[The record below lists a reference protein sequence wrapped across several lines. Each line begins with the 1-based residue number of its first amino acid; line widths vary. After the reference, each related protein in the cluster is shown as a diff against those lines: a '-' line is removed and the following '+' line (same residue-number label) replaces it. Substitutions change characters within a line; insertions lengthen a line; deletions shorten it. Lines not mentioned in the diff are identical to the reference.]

1 MYESNVSV
9 AGSEIRSLIHEAQRI
24 LNEAGTSRGE
34 RAEELKKKGLQLL
47 SSSVSKAQELEQL
60 ALDSARSVANSTD
73 ALVHE
78 NPWRALAVTGL
89 VGAGIGLVL
98 GMAIN
103 QK

>member
-9 AGSEIRSLIHEAQRI
+9 AGSEIRSLIHEAQRM
-24 LNEAGTSRGE
+24 LVEAGASTGE
-34 RAEELKKKGLQLL
+34 RAEELKHKGQQLL
-47 SSSVSKAQELEQL
+47 ASSLAKAQELEQL
-60 ALDSARSVANSTD
+60 ALAKAKSVATSTD
-73 ALVHE
+73 TLVHDH
-78 NPWRALAVTGL
+78 PWRAIAVAGV

>member
-1 MYESNVSV
+1 MSPSNVSV
-9 AGSEIRSLIHEAQRI
+9 TGSEVRSLIHEAQRM
-24 LNEAGTSRGE
+24 LAEAASSTGE
-34 RAEELKKKGLQLL
+34 RAEELKQKGLQLL
-47 SSSVSKAQELEQL
+47 SASVSKAQELEKL
-60 ALDSARSVANSTD
+60 ALDSAKSAAASTD

-78 NPWRALAVTGL
+78 NPWRAIAVAGV

>member
-1 MYESNVSV
+1 MYASNVSV

-24 LNEAGTSRGE
+24 LDEAATSTGA
-34 RAEELKKKGLQLL
+34 RADELKKKGLQLL

-60 ALDSARSVANSTD
+60 ALGSARSAARSAD

-78 NPWRALAVTGL
+78 KPWRAIAVAGV

-98 GMAIN
+98 GMALN
-103 QK
+103 EK

>member
-1 MYESNVSV
+1 MLQSNVSV
-9 AGSEIRSLIHEAQRI
+9 AGSEVRSLIHEAQRM
-24 LNEAGTSRGE
+24 LSEASATTGE
-34 RAEELKKKGLQLL
+34 RADELKKKGLQLL
-47 SSSVSKAQELEQL
+47 SASVAKAQELEKL
-60 ALDSARSVANSTD
+60 ALDSAKSVAASTD

-78 NPWRALAVTGL
+78 NPWRSIAVAGV

>member
-9 AGSEIRSLIHEAQRI
+9 AGSEVRSLIHEAQRM
-24 LNEAGTSRGE
+24 LSEASATTGE

-47 SSSVSKAQELEQL
+47 SSSVSKAQELEKL
-60 ALDSARSVANSTD
+60 ALDSAKSVAASTD
-73 ALVHE
+73 TLVHE
-78 NPWRALAVTGL
+78 NPWRAIAVAGV

>member
-9 AGSEIRSLIHEAQRI
+9 AGSEIRSLIHEAQR
-24 LNEAGTSRGE
+24 LLAEAGASTGE
-34 RAEELKKKGLQLL
+34 RAEELKRKGQQLL
-47 SSSVSKAQELEQL
+47 ASSVAKAQDLEKL
-60 ALDSARSVANSTD
+60 ALESAKSVAASTD

-78 NPWRALAVTGL
+78 NPWRAIAVAGV

>member
-1 MYESNVSV
+1 MIQSNVNV
-9 AGSEIRSLIHEAQRI
+9 AGSEIRALIHEAQRM
-24 LNEAGTSRGE
+24 LNEANASTGE
-34 RAEELKKKGLQLL
+34 RADELKKKGLQLL
-47 SSSVSKAQELEQL
+47 TSSVAKAHELEQI
-60 ALDSARSVANSTD
+60 ASDAARSVARSTD

-78 NPWRALAVTGL
+78 NPWRAIAAASV